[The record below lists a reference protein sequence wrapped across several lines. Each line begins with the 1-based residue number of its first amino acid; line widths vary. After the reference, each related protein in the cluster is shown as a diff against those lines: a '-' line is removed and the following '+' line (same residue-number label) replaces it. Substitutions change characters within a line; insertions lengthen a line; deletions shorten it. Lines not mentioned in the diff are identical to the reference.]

1 MVCFLKPLQNY
12 AFRLIFCNYKLKY
25 LVLVIK
31 NKILLSLN
39 YRLNIKVL
47 LIYFYLKRFYFEKM
61 KELRYITPY
70 FLKYKYHFFGGI
82 LITIIA
88 QFFSLYTPELIGDSI
103 SEIEYYFRSNQS
115 DSTEIRNNLRNYIIL
130 ILGATLLAGFLTFL
144 MRQTLIVMSRHVEYD
159 LKNEVFKK
167 YETLSQNFYVENRTG
182 DLMNRITED
191 IARVRMYVGP
201 AVMYTINTL
210 IRFAI
215 VIFYMIKISKILT
228 LIVLLPLP
236 LLAYSIFKIS
246 SEINKKSTIFQENL
260 SKLTSFAQEYFS
272 GIRVVKSFHIQL
284 FKGLELEDLSRI
296 NYKKSI
302 DLAKTQAFFAPLM
315 LLLIGLSNLFVISV
329 GSYMYIQGSLLNLGV
344 IAKFILYINMLI
356 WPVTS
361 IGWVSSLVQEAEASQ
376 KRINEFLK
384 ITPDIRVDLK
394 ATSHTTINTIEF
406 KNVSFHYPN
415 TDELILKDVSFKI
428 KKGERVVI
436 LGSTGA
442 GKSTLLSLLPRLYD
456 ASEGTIFIDG
466 INIKKIQ
473 LQDIRNAISVVPQ
486 DSFLFS
492 DTIFNNICFGKEGS
506 NLKNVITVA
515 KQAVIHD
522 TILGFKDQYETLLGE
537 RGITLSGGQK
547 QRLSIARALIKEAP
561 ILLLDDSLS
570 AVDTET
576 EEKILNNFTKYIKNQ
591 TIIMVTHRVSSAK
604 DADKIIVLEKGII
617 TQQGTHN
624 QLVNQ
629 EGYYK
634 NLYLKQLTEKD
645 FQ

>member
-1 MVCFLKPLQNY
+1 
-12 AFRLIFCNYKLKY
+12 
-25 LVLVIK
+25 
-31 NKILLSLN
+31 
-39 YRLNIKVL
+39 
-47 LIYFYLKRFYFEKM
+47 M
-61 KELRYITPY
+61 KELRYINPY

-88 QFFSLYTPELIGDSI
+88 QFFSLFTPELIGDSI
-103 SEIEYYFRSNQS
+103 SEIEHYFRYNQS
-115 DSTEIRNNLRNYIIL
+115 NSTEIRTDLKKYIIL
-130 ILGATLLAGFLTFL
+130 ILGATLFAGFLTFL

-167 YETLSQNFYVENRTG
+167 YEILSQRFYIENRTG

-201 AVMYTINTL
+201 AVMYTINTI

-215 VIFYMIKISKILT
+215 VIFYMIKLSKILT
-228 LIVLLPLP
+228 IIVLLPLP

-246 SEINKKSTIFQENL
+246 SEINKKSTIFQQNL

-272 GIRVVKSFHIQL
+272 GIRVVKSYHIHS
-284 FKGLELEDLSRI
+284 FKELELNDLSKI
-296 NYKKSI
+296 NYEKSI

-315 LLLIGLSNLFVISV
+315 LLLIGLSNLLVISV
-329 GSYMYIQGSLLNLGV
+329 GGYMYIQGSLLNLGV

-384 ITPDIRVDLK
+384 TVPDITDDSSSKSCRLDNSLY
-394 ATSHTTINTIEF
+394 F
-406 KNVSFHYPN
+406 KEVSFRYPN
-415 TDELILKDVSFKI
+415 SNELVLRKINLNI
-428 KKGERVVI
+428 KKGEKVVV
-436 LGSTGA
+436 LGPTGS
-442 GKSTLLSLLPRLYD
+442 GKTTLLSLIPRLYD
-456 ASEGTIFIDG
+456 VSEGAVFIDK
-466 INIKKIQ
+466 INIKEIQ
-473 LQDIRNAISVVPQ
+473 LQNLRKMISVVPQ

-492 DTIFNNICFGKEGS
+492 DTIFNNICFGKEEAT
-506 NLKNVITVA
+506 LENVITVA

-522 TILGFKDQYETLLGE
+522 TILGFKDQYQTVLGE
-537 RGITLSGGQK
+537 RGISLSGGQK
-547 QRLSIARALIKEAP
+547 QRVSIARALIKDAD

-576 EEKILNNFTKYIKNQ
+576 EEEILNNFRKNPKDQ
-591 TIIMVTHRVSSAK
+591 TIIMITHRVSSAK
-604 DADKIIVLEKGII
+604 KADKIIVLENGII

-624 QLVNQ
+624 QLVTK

-634 NLYLKQLTEKD
+634 NLYLKQITEKD
-645 FQ
+645 F